1 MTIQVWSTDET
12 EAGARGEAL
21 GAAFAAGIRAALDEY
36 DTVFRA
42 AAIDLASA
50 RGVVET
56 CLALTAEQ
64 VPDVAAEVTGIA
76 RGAGLEPWR
85 VMLLSARTEVLAL
98 TKLTGSECSTGV
110 FLPADGSAPRS
121 IQTWDWLAAMSAVTV
136 VRRYPSAGGRQ
147 VVTFAEVGQVA
158 KIGVNSAG
166 LGLHFNILHHVSDG
180 SQSGIPVHVVARRI
194 LDEATT
200 LDEAVAVARATP
212 VAASTVLTVVAAE
225 AGSPRAASIEL
236 TPTGL
241 AVIEATP
248 GRVLAHTNHFLDPG
262 LAAGQVIPSFST
274 TAERLAC
281 LTEHATLV
289 ALPDPLE
296 RALALGAL
304 PDAPITMRP
313 RAGAPP
319 HQRWSSKATLA
330 LDVADPAIE
339 LHPGG
344 PADVTRPGWR
354 RVSVAGHT
362 AQARR

>member
-1 MTIQVWSTDET
+1 MTIRVWSTDET
-12 EAGARGEAL
+12 DAGARGAAF
-21 GAAFAAGIRAALDEY
+21 GAAFAAGIRAALGEY
-36 DTVFRA
+36 DTVLRA
-42 AAIDLASA
+42 TAIDLASS
-50 RGVVET
+50 RDVVED
-56 CLALTAEQ
+56 CLAQSTEYA
-64 VPDVAAEVTGIA
+64 PDVVAEVTGIA

-85 VMLLSARTEVLAL
+85 VMLLSARTEVFALMKLA
-98 TKLTGSECSTGV
+98 GSECSTGV

-121 IQTWDWLAAMSAVTV
+121 IQTWDWLDVMSAATV
-136 VRRYPSAGGRQ
+136 VRRYPSAEGRQ

-180 SQSGIPVHVVARRI
+180 SRSGVPVHVVARRI

-200 LDEAVAVARATP
+200 LDEAVAVARLTP
-212 VAASTVLTVVAAE
+212 VAASSVLTVVAAQ

-236 TPTGL
+236 TPAGV
-241 AVIEATP
+241 AVVEATP

-262 LAAGQVIPSFST
+262 LAAGQVIPPAST

-281 LTEHATLV
+281 LTQHAPLV

-313 RAGAPP
+313 RADAPP

-330 LDVADPAIE
+330 LDVEDPAIE
-339 LHPGG
+339 FHPGG
-344 PADVTRPGWR
+344 PADVTRAGWR
-354 RVSVAGHT
+354 RVPVADRT
-362 AQARR
+362 A